1 MSARVPDADDA
12 PGGRHALLAVLLGGM
27 AGSALRLG
35 VAETVPLLWATLAV
49 NVAGAL
55 LLGVLYERLR
65 EHRLGR
71 SGTWSALGPGLCGA
85 LTTFS
90 ALQFEAVELMRDGAW
105 EGALLYL
112 AASICLGLPAAA
124 LGRRLGRGGR

>member
-1 MSARVPDADDA
+1 MSARVPDAPDA

-27 AGSALRLG
+27 AGTALRLG
-35 VAETVPLLWATLAV
+35 VAESVPLLWATLAV

-90 ALQFEAVELMRDGAW
+90 ALQLEAVELLRDGAW
-105 EGALLYL
+105 KGALLYL
-112 AASICLGLPAAA
+112 
-124 LGRRLGRGGR
+124 